1 MSSETM
7 TANSLAGGDSLGSVR
22 GWVIFAGITSLVVGT
37 AAVIYCIAGITP
49 SATDT
54 TPDATLQPLLGN
66 GSAIDPNVLN
76 SPATMK

>member
-7 TANSLAGGDSLGSVR
+7 TANSLAGGDSFGSVR

-37 AAVIYCIAGITP
+37 AAVIYRIASITP

-54 TPDATLQPLLGN
+54 MPDATLQPQLGS
-66 GSAIDPNVLN
+66 GSAIEPNVLA

>member
-7 TANSLAGGDSLGSVR
+7 SANTFADGDSFGSVR
-22 GWVIFAGITSLVVGT
+22 GWVIFAGITTLVVGT
-37 AAVIYCIAGITP
+37 AAVIYRIASITP

-54 TPDATLQPLLGN
+54 TSDATLQPQLGN
-66 GSAIDPNVLN
+66 VSAIEPNVLN